1 MVRFHLTFV
10 RRATIKAKQKQTG
23 AGMGKEKL
31 ESLYTAGSNKKIC
44 LPAMKNSMVVSQKI
58 KNIT

>member
-31 ESLYTAGSNKKIC
+31 ESLYNVVVIKNC
-44 LPAMKNSMVVSQKI
+44 LPAMKNSMVVSQTS
-58 KNIT
+58 KNII